1 MPVDTM
7 RSYVEVAAANGWNRP
22 DRRTGID
29 RTAKEV
35 TLDRSSDGRKL
46 VMSWTPPAGNGSYT
60 IQLEVK

>member
-35 TLDRSSDGRKL
+35 TLDR
-46 VMSWTPPAGNGSYT
+46 
-60 IQLEVK
+60 